1 MTLQGRGSSLAAKE
15 VRDAI
20 GERLMTVMMVMMV
33 VRMMMMI
40 MIMRVM
46 VVDDLPAT
54 TVTSIS

>member
-20 GERLMTVMMVMMV
+20 GERLMTVMMV
-33 VRMMMMI
+33 VRMMMI

>member
-33 VRMMMMI
+33 VRMMMI